1 MQANE
6 YRCIYLL
13 YVWNQSIFFFFIH
26 YIDEDKDWQ
35 EPVKKQ
41 KTQKKEK
48 EKLGEREG
56 WRVGGNINTLNLWML
71 ENSLTGSFASVL
83 VTLLAT
89 AAAFT
94 IW

>member
-1 MQANE
+1 MHILTLCLE
-6 YRCIYLL
+6 SKY
-13 YVWNQSIFFFFIH
+13 FFFIH